1 MKKTTLCISLI
12 LAIAVSALAAQL
24 SIKVIQDPAALPSP
38 LAEFVQKG
46 DFLVSDGQYTAVIA
60 VSVRPYYSSINYGH
74 PDASGYL
81 LAFLPEGASKRAQ
94 TQIGVPSLEIGDQD
108 LKVGPASV
116 RQDGSRIIVRAPCE
130 NGDGIRLEVQTTYS
144 FAFETGKINIV
155 SEIRNAGPSEV
166 AGLSFGLGANAF
178 QSYSFSPFNAKSF
191 PNLNI
196 RVWQRPDHALG
207 WFNPNPRGTRENP
220 LPGRLRPGQV
230 YRMSYSLVAGSGPV
244 EVLNRLYALTGTKT
258 EPTPFDFGKF
268 EDETEIVIKE
278 PVSGSVFFRAFMEKP
293 DPLTVPLPKGTYD
306 VQAHFFPAIV
316 EKNFTVNGRP
326 DAKPL
331 ILEAPEF
338 GRVKVSIVDKKS
350 NPALGKVSFI
360 GLSPTLSPYFNAE
373 NPVLT
378 GRGWERFKNSVYP
391 LREELDVLLPAG
403 TYLATSSRGPEY
415 TRETKVIEVL
425 AGENPALEFRLE
437 KVVDTR
443 GLVAVDSHMHTQ
455 NSDGRMLIPERLR
468 SVVGEGLDVAVA
480 TDHNFITDY
489 RPDLE
494 RLGLENDLAVITGE
508 EVTARTG
515 SIHYNTFPN
524 ALRSDEPTKGAISV
538 KDETPA
544 TLFELSRT
552 KNPETLIHVNHP
564 RSRGLGYFL
573 TYELESGTAASAKA
587 PFNTDFDVMEIMNG
601 AERSEANR
609 NSTEDFFHFLNRGYS
624 IRAVGSS
631 DSHGIDGSE
640 PGYCRTYVLYDG
652 PKGAELDQAALVQA
666 MKEGRSF
673 VSNGPVVSVRA
684 NRGARLGDLV
694 KAKKGRV
701 DLDIRVSAAPWLDV
715 SEVRLVVNGE
725 RREPLPI
732 EGADGKTIKFK
743 DRVRVELEKDAW
755 IAVEVRGQ
763 SSLYPVV
770 QQPSGDGTSEKA
782 VLPYALTNPIFFDV
796 EGDGRCD
803 TVWPEKVVI
812 E

>member
-1 MKKTTLCISLI
+1 MKKAGICIFLI
-12 LAIAVSALAAQL
+12 LAIAGPALAAEL
-24 SIKVIQDPAALPSP
+24 SIKVIQDPAVLPAP

-46 DFLVSDGQYTAVIA
+46 DFLVTNGKYTAVIA
-60 VSVRPYYSSINYGH
+60 VSVRPSFSSINYGH
-74 PDASGYL
+74 PEASGYL
-81 LAFLPEGASKRAQ
+81 LAFLPEGASKRTPA
-94 TQIGVPSLEIGDQD
+94 QIGIPMLEIGDQD
-108 LKVGPASV
+108 LKVGPASA
-116 RQDGSRIIVRAPCE
+116 RQEGSRILVRATCE
-130 NGDGIRLEVQTTYS
+130 NGDGLKLEVQTTYS
-144 FAFETGKINIV
+144 FAFETGKINLV
-155 SEIRNAGPSEV
+155 SEVRNAGPSEV
-166 AGLSFGLGANAF
+166 TGLGFGLGANVL
-178 QSYSFSPFNAKSF
+178 QSYNFSPFDAESF
-191 PNLNI
+191 PDLNI

-207 WFNPNPRGTRENP
+207 WYNPNPRGTRENP

-230 YRMSYSLVAGSGPV
+230 HRISYSLVTGSGPV
-244 EVLNRLYALTGTKT
+244 EVLNRLYTLTGTRT
-258 EPTPFDFGKF
+258 AQISFDFAKF
-268 EDETEIVIKE
+268 EGQTEIVINE
-278 PVSGSVFFRAFMEKP
+278 PATGAVFFRAFMEKP
-293 DPLTVPLPKGTYD
+293 TPLTVPLPKGTYK
-306 VQAHFFPAIV
+306 VQAHFFPAVV
-316 EKNFTVNGRP
+316 EKSFTVNGRQA
-326 DAKPL
+326 DKPL
-331 ILEAPEF
+331 TLEAPEF
-338 GRVKVSIVDKKS
+338 GRIKVSIADMKGKPVI
-350 NPALGKVSFI
+350 GKVSFI
-360 GLSPTLSPYFNAE
+360 GLSPSLSPYFTPE

-415 TRETKVIEVL
+415 TRETRVIEVL
-425 AGENPALEFRLE
+425 AGENPALQFRLE

-480 TDHNFITDY
+480 TDHNYISDY

-524 ALRSDEPTKGAISV
+524 ELRPDEPTKGTISV
-538 KDETPA
+538 VDETPA
-544 TLFELSRT
+544 ILFELSRA
-552 KNPETLIHVNHP
+552 KNPGTIIHANHP

-573 TYELESGTAASAKA
+573 TYELESETAASAKA
-587 PFNTDFDVMEIMNG
+587 PFDMDFNVMEIMNG
-601 AERSEANR
+601 AELSPANR
-609 NSTEDFFHFLNRGYS
+609 SSIEDFFHFLNRGYP

-652 PKGAELDQAALVQA
+652 PKGTELDQAALVQA

-684 NRGARLGDLV
+684 NRGGRLGDLV

-725 RREPLPI
+725 RREPLPM

-743 DRVRVELEKDAW
+743 DRVRVELEKDSW
-755 IAVEVRGQ
+755 IAVEVKGQ
-763 SSLYPVV
+763 SSLYPIV

-782 VLPYALTNPIFFDV
+782 ALPYALTNPIFFDAD
-796 EGDGRCD
+796 GDGRCD
-803 TVWPEKVVI
+803 PVWPEKVAI